1 MPKQFADFEASRM
14 RDNET
19 SRAFHSHCEALVPCI
34 KIGDNKLAQWNILNK
49 LTDSDSRKEAMK
61 MWVPD
66 RLWKD
71 ILAMIEKLWSSSRG
85 KRGHETVLE
94 VDKGEDEVLDEDKG
108 DVTTKYNEIQ

>member
-19 SRAFHSHCEALVPCI
+19 SRAFHSRCEALVPCI

-94 VDKGEDEVLDEDKG
+94 VDKGRTRSSMRTRG
-108 DVTTKYNEIQ
+108 T